1 METIILAA
9 GKGTRMKS
17 KLPKV
22 LHKVCGKPMLQHVI
36 DAAKSAGS
44 TREVVVIGNGA
55 ELVEKTISNV
65 EFVLQAEQLGTG
77 HAVLCTKENFAD
89 SKGTV
94 LVLCGDTPLFTGEL
108 LKKFVDSGYVMK
120 ETVVQEDNPPKKI
133 YSITDKGIEKLM
145 ELIKDYDQEKAG
157 DSDAFYIRVSFFPM
171 LEKEDIAHILSV
183 REYSL
188 RNFANVQLIRDS
200 GENPHGVVT
209 DTKRLQE
216 HILHITD
223 EAVGHTFQY

>member
-1 METIILAA
+1 MFDL
-9 GKGTRMKS
+9 
-17 KLPKV
+17 
-22 LHKVCGKPMLQHVI
+22 
-36 DAAKSAGS
+36 
-44 TREVVVIGNGA
+44 
-55 ELVEKTISNV
+55 
-65 EFVLQAEQLGTG
+65 
-77 HAVLCTKENFAD
+77 
-89 SKGTV
+89 
-94 LVLCGDTPLFTGEL
+94 LVLAHLALRPSYGYEL
-108 LKKFVDSGYVMK
+108 KKILSKFKLNNNTIYPMLKKFVDSGYVMK

-223 EAVGHTFQY
+223 EQLVFIDELKKQYGIV